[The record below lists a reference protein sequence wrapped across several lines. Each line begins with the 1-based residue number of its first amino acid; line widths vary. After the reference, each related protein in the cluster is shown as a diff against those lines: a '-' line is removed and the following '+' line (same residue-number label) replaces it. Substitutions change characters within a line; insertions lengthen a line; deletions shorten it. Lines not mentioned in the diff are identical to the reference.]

1 MFDKFEL
8 RNVQFVRSK
17 GNDFVF
23 KATPFTNYKDFAY
36 FESELTDGTDMQP
49 SVYRA
54 NKTVM
59 IRIHQRL
66 PIGVELTREEIYNV
80 CVRPAA
86 INDKDHEV
94 PYNIAMIEIPETVES
109 DVIKEPYEEEG
120 GSVSRES
127 VDNDETNILDRYE
140 VREMFETLK
149 TEIRG
154 KLDKALNKLL
164 DTENWLNGL
173 DPTVPNIEELDRFNK
188 QFEKDFL
195 KK

>member
-1 MFDKFEL
+1 MFEL

-17 GNDFVF
+17 GDDFVF
-23 KATPFTNYKDFAY
+23 KATPLTNYKEFAR
-36 FESELTDGTDMQP
+36 FESEMTDDTDMQP
-49 SVYRA
+49 SVYRTS
-54 NKTVM
+54 KGVM
-59 IRIHQRL
+59 IRIHQSL
-66 PIGVELTREEIYNV
+66 AINVELARDQIYNIR
-80 CVRPAA
+80 VRPAP
-86 INDKDHEV
+86 IDTRDHDV

-109 DVIKEPYEEEG
+109 DEIKDEEEDAN
-120 GSVSRES
+120 EKTT
-127 VDNDETNILDRYE
+127 DKEDTMILDDYE
-140 VREMFETLK
+140 VRGLFDTLK

-173 DPTVPNIEELDRFNK
+173 DPTVANIEQLDRFNK

>member
-1 MFDKFEL
+1 MFDL

-23 KATPFTNYKDFAY
+23 KATPFTNYKEFAR
-36 FESELTDGTDMQP
+36 FESELTDDTDMQP
-49 SVYRA
+49 SVYRTS
-54 NKTVM
+54 KGGM
-59 IRIHQRL
+59 IRIHQSRA
-66 PIGVELTREEIYNV
+66 INVELTRDQIYNI
-80 CVRPAA
+80 CLKPAT
-86 INDKDHEV
+86 INPRDHEV
-94 PYNIAMIEIPETVES
+94 PYNIAMIEIPETVDS
-109 DVIKEPYEEEG
+109 DVIEEEEDDIEKT
-120 GSVSRES
+120 SDKE
-127 VDNDETNILDRYE
+127 DTTILDDYE
-140 VREMFETLK
+140 VRELFDTLK

-173 DPTVPNIEELDRFNK
+173 DPTVANIEQLDRFNK

>member
-1 MFDKFEL
+1 MFEL

-17 GNDFVF
+17 ENDFVF
-23 KATPFTNYKDFAY
+23 KATPFTNYKDFAR

-54 NKTVM
+54 NNTVM

-66 PIGVELTREEIYNV
+66 PISVKLTREEIYNV
-80 CVRPAA
+80 CVRPAT

-94 PYNIAMIEIPETVES
+94 PYNIAMIEIPETVED

-120 GSVSRES
+120 DNVSRES
-127 VDNDETNILDRYE
+127 GDNDETNILDKYE
-140 VREMFETLK
+140 VRELFDTLK

-164 DTENWLNGL
+164 DTQNWLNGL
-173 DPTVPNIEELDRFNK
+173 DPTVPNIEELNRFNK

>member
-1 MFDKFEL
+1 MFEL

-23 KATPFTNYKDFAY
+23 KATPFTNYKEFAR
-36 FESELTDGTDMQP
+36 FESELTNDTDMQP
-49 SVYRA
+49 SVYRT
-54 NKTVM
+54 NKGVM
-59 IRIHQRL
+59 IRIHQSL
-66 PIGVELTREEIYNV
+66 AINVELTRDQIYNV
-80 CVRPAA
+80 RVRAA
-86 INDKDHEV
+86 TIGTKDHEV
-94 PYNIAMIEIPETVES
+94 PYNIAMIEIPENVES
-109 DVIKEPYEEEG
+109 DVIRDDDDEEEG
-120 GSVSRES
+120 DSEKMS
-127 VDNDETNILDRYE
+127 DKDDTAILDDYE
-140 VREMFETLK
+140 VRELFDTLK

-173 DPTVPNIEELDRFNK
+173 DPTVANIEQLDRFNK